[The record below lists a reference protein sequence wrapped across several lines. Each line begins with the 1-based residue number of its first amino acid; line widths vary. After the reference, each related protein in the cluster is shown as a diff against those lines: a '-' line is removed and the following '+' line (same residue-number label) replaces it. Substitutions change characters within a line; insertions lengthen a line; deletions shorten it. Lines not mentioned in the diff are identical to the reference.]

1 MFFNINNYFDAA
13 EMEQEFNLDHEI
25 DSLVLVLKLRTLV
38 VPLGQ
43 RFPIKLQNFLDKE
56 EKYRVK
62 LKSIFIYRHKKHGWN
77 EAKNWLKNFFSHRW
91 QLINQL

>member
-13 EMEQEFNLDHEI
+13 EMDQEFNLDQEI
-25 DSLVLVLKLRTLV
+25 DALALAIKIKTLV

-43 RFPIKLQNFLDKE
+43 RCPVILQNFLDKE

-62 LKSIFIYRHKKHGWN
+62 LKTIFIYRHKKHGWHK
-77 EAKNWLKNFFSHRW
+77 AKNWLKNFFSHRW
-91 QLINQL
+91 QLINQF